1 MGSNTIIGRTI
12 GSYQVLEK
20 IGQGGMSEVYKGLHS
35 GLDRYVAIKLV
46 GQSLQSDPEITR
58 RFKREAQSVASLR
71 HPNIIQVY
79 DFGATDEGYYL
90 VMEYVEGTDLRVEMD
105 RRFRVGR
112 SFAPDEVIEIL
123 EQVAGALDYAHQQG
137 LIHRDVKP
145 ANILLAEEG
154 PVILTDFGLAM
165 LRDRISQVTL
175 GHSFGTPEY
184 IAPEQA
190 MDSRAAVPQSDVYAL
205 GGVLYEMVT
214 GQIPFDAESP
224 LNIALKHISEDPLPP
239 RQLVTHLPPPVED
252 VILRAL
258 AKEPDARFPTAQAMV
273 DALRGAW
280 MSGAEVATVEA
291 PQPTLPAMDRP
302 SPVPPPQPPEV
313 QPPPPAQ
320 PPPPV
325 APPPAPA
332 ALEEP
337 PAPRRRRWGLLFAG
351 LAALALVGL
360 LVAGFLFRNRLPFLA
375 ALAPS
380 TPTATVTPT
389 SVAAAVTQASPT
401 PTATST
407 PRPTATPSPTPTS
420 SPTATATPTRTPSPT
435 PTPTLAPGDV
445 MTRSVDGMRM
455 RFVPGGPFLMGAE
468 DDPDARPHEMPQHEV
483 TLSPFWIDETE
494 VTNRQYAL
502 CVEEG
507 ACTQPASPRT
517 YDDPQRTDHPVV
529 FITWEQAHDYCQWV
543 ASETGWDAHLPTEA
557 QWEKAAAWDPATDTH
572 RRYPWGDEEPDDDLL
587 NYLDSGLNRTTPVG
601 SYPEGA
607 SAYGVLDMAGNV
619 WEWMADW
626 YDADYYE
633 IPDLPPDPPGPA
645 DGRQRVMRGG
655 SYGFGSFQARTTHR
669 DAANPEGAK
678 GAGLGFRCAATG
690 ERLR

>member
-20 IGQGGMSEVYKGLHS
+20 IGQGGMSEVYKGLQT
-35 GLDRYVAIKLV
+35 GLDRYVAIKLL

-58 RFKREAQSVASLR
+58 RFKREAQSVAALR

-90 VMEYVEGTDLRVEMD
+90 VMEYVEGSDLRQEID
-105 RRFRVGR
+105 RRFQASR
-112 SFAPDEVIEIL
+112 SFTPDEVIEVL
-123 EQVAGALDYAHQQG
+123 EQVADALDYAHRQG

-145 ANILLAEEG
+145 ANILLSAEG

-165 LRDRISQVTL
+165 LRDRISQVTM

-205 GGVLYEMVT
+205 GGILYEMVT
-214 GQIPFDAESP
+214 GQIPFDAESA
-224 LNIALKHISEDPLPP
+224 LNIALKHISEDPQPP
-239 RQLVTHLPPPVED
+239 RELVPHLPQPVED

-258 AKEPDARFPTAQAMV
+258 AKEPEARFPTARAMV
-273 DALRGAW
+273 DALREAW
-280 MSGAEVATVEA
+280 TGGTETATIEA
-291 PQPTLPAMDRP
+291 AQPTVPAMDRP
-302 SPVPPPQPPEV
+302 VPAPPPQPPV
-313 QPPPPAQ
+313 MPPPPPAQ
-320 PPPPV
+320 PPPG
-325 APPPAPA
+325 APPPAQPTPG
-332 ALEEP
+332 ET

-351 LAALALVGL
+351 LGALALMGL
-360 LVAGFLFRNRLPFLA
+360 LVAGFLFRDRIPFLA
-375 ALAPS
+375 ALVPPTPTLTS
-380 TPTATVTPT
+380 TPTRP
-389 SVAAAVTQASPT
+389 AVVSSSSPT

-420 SPTATATPTRTPSPT
+420 SPTATASPTRTPSPT

-445 MTRSVDGMRM
+445 LTRSVDGMRM
-455 RFVPGGPFLMGAE
+455 RFVPGGAFLMGAG
-468 DDPDARPHEMPQHEV
+468 DDPDARPHEEPQHEV

-494 VTNRQYAL
+494 VTNRQYDL
-502 CVEEG
+502 CVEDE
-507 ACTQPASPRT
+507 ACTEPASPRT

-529 FITWEQAHDYCQWV
+529 FVNWEQARDYCQWI
-543 ASETGWDAHLPTEA
+543 AAETGWDAHLPTEA
-557 QWEKAAAWDPATDTH
+557 QWEKAAAWDPSAGTH
-572 RRYPWGDEEPDDDLL
+572 RRYPWGDQEPDEALL
-587 NYLDSGLNRTTPVG
+587 NYLGSGLNRTTPAG

-607 SAYGVLDMAGNV
+607 SAYGALDMAGNV
-619 WEWMADW
+619 WEWVADW
-626 YDADYYE
+626 YDADTYE
-633 IPDLPPDPPGPA
+633 IRDRPTDPTGPT

-678 GAGLGFRCAATG
+678 GAGLGFRCAVTG